1 MIMNGKYEITM
12 EITVP
17 NSMVLFLILMKI
29 SQTLQ
34 AEIQTGDFEKCDN
47 NANHYT
53 TTDGLSKTDP

>member
-1 MIMNGKYEITM
+1 M

-17 NSMVLFLILMKI
+17 NSMVLFLIMMKI

-53 TTDGLSKTDP
+53 TTNGLSKMDP